1 MAWWK
6 KQVSPTSALS
16 DLQAPSAF
24 TNRPTKRQGRHCYLT
39 PPAAQCQIAEL
50 RIRSSNRFLRL
61 RTSLIR
67 RFFSCSWGRVSE
79 VSCSVLKIQAGSQM
93 TTAATPTRCAMAH
106 LMEQGRTDRPTTG
119 RRRTAERRRRAEA
132 RRANQGGAP
141 SCLGRAAARVGLL
154 QRAPPP
160 KSTEILTQGDD
171 DGRENGRRRTIS
183 TKKPGSSVPLV
194 AALYTIRQ
202 DSTHLP

>member
-119 RRRTAERRRRAEA
+119 RRRTEEGQRRAEEE
-132 RRANQGGAP
+132 RANRGDAP
-141 SCLGRAAARVGLL
+141 SCIGPAAARAGLL
-154 QRAPPP
+154 QRVPPP
-160 KSTEILTQGDD
+160 KSTEALTQEETTMRKQEED
-171 DGRENGRRRTIS
+171 NQTA
-183 TKKPGSSVPLV
+183 PGLK
-194 AALYTIRQ
+194 
-202 DSTHLP
+202 